1 MISERNPWLVLV
13 VVSAALFLVVVDMTV
28 LNVALPV
35 LARELNAT
43 NAEKLWMVNTY
54 SLVLAGL
61 LPGCGTLSDRIGH
74 RKVFTAGLVIF
85 GLASVIAAFARS
97 AGWLISARGVLAVG
111 AAMMVPAT
119 ISIIRLVFTEDKE
132 RAVAIGIWGAVTA
145 SAAALGPL
153 LGGVLLAH
161 FWWGSVFLISVPVV
175 LLTLLFTFVLVPKIS
190 GNAERHWDLL
200 TTVVLTVALVLSL
213 YAIKSVLKSRIHW
226 DEVVIVL
233 ITGIAFFRWFL
244 RRQARLPSPLVDF
257 SLFRNIRFSIGMTG
271 AFCASVMVV
280 GLQFVLSQELQ
291 LVRSFS
297 PMQTGLFVMPVAIGS
312 FVAGPLQG
320 ALLFRF
326 GVERMMAFTLGI
338 AAAGLTLYT
347 LAWMHLHPLW
357 QLVALG
363 LTGFGFGGVMSVG
376 STLIMINAP
385 EDKAGMAGALEGI
398 SYELGGTLGV
408 AVMGSMMASVYTRS
422 FTPPENASLAPRAWD
437 SLDQMFIAV
446 NGLPAG
452 VADGVILAGKSAYIN
467 GVSVTLCGAAIITV
481 VMFNVMAVY
490 ARNKRP

>member
-1 MISERNPWLVLV
+1 MISDKKPWLVLA

-35 LARELNAT
+35 LAHELSST

-74 RKVFTAGLVIF
+74 RRVFTGGLIIF
-85 GLASVIAAFARS
+85 GFASVMAAFAPS
-97 AGWLISARGVLAVG
+97 SGWLISARGVLAVG
-111 AAMMVPAT
+111 AAMMLPAT

-161 FWWGSVFLISVPVV
+161 FWWGSAFLINVPVV
-175 LLTLLFTFVLVPKIS
+175 LLTLLFTFILIPEIP
-190 GNAERHWDLL
+190 GNAGRHWDLL
-200 TTVVLTVALVLSL
+200 TTVVLTVALISSL
-213 YAIKSVLKSRIHW
+213 YAIKSVLKSSISW
-226 DEVVIVL
+226 DEVAMAVVV
-233 ITGIAFFRWFL
+233 GSVFFRWFL
-244 RRQARLPSPLVDF
+244 LRQARLPSPLIDF
-257 SLFRNIRFSIGMTG
+257 SLFRNVRFSIGVAG
-271 AFCASVMVV
+271 AFCASVVVV

-297 PMQTGLFVMPVAIGS
+297 PLQTGLFVMPVAVGS
-312 FVAGPLQG
+312 FVAGPLLG
-320 ALLFRF
+320 VMLFRF

-338 AAAGLTLYT
+338 ASAGLTLYT
-347 LAWMHLHPLW
+347 FAWMHLLPLW
-357 QLVALG
+357 QLIALG
-363 LTGFGFGGVMSVG
+363 VTGFGFGGVMSVG

-408 AVMGSMMASVYTRS
+408 AVMGSIIASVYTRS
-422 FTPPENASLAPRAWD
+422 FTTPDNISLVPAAWD
-437 SLDQMFIAV
+437 SLDQTFIAV
-446 NGLPAG
+446 SELSSEEAER
-452 VADGVILAGKSAYIN
+452 VIIAGKSAFMS
-467 GVSVTLCGAAIITV
+467 GVSVTLCGGAIFTFVLFI
-481 VMFNVMAVY
+481 VMVIC
-490 ARNKRP
+490 ARNKHP

>member
-1 MISERNPWLVLV
+1 MISEKNPWLVLA

-85 GLASVIAAFARS
+85 GLASVMAAFAPS
-97 AGWLISARGVLAVG
+97 SGWLIFARGVLAVG
-111 AAMMVPAT
+111 AAMMLPAT

-153 LGGVLLAH
+153 LGGALLAH
-161 FWWGSVFLISVPVV
+161 FWWGSVFLINVPVV
-175 LLTLLFTFVLVPKIS
+175 LLTLLFTFVLIPGLP
-190 GNAERHWDLL
+190 GNAGRHWDLL
-200 TTVVLTVALVLSL
+200 TTVVLTVALISSL
-213 YAIKSVLKSRIHW
+213 YAIKSVLKSSISW
-226 DEVVIVL
+226 DEVAIAVVAGIV
-233 ITGIAFFRWFL
+233 FFRWFL
-244 RRQARLPSPLVDF
+244 HRQTRLPSPLIDF
-257 SLFRNIRFSIGMTG
+257 TLFCNVRFSVGMAG
-271 AFCASVMVV
+271 AFCASVVVV

-297 PMQTGLFVMPVAIGS
+297 PLQTGLFVMPIAVGS
-312 FVAGPLQG
+312 FVAGPLLG
-320 ALLFRF
+320 SVLFRF

-347 LAWMHLHPLW
+347 LAWMHSLPLW
-357 QLVALG
+357 QLAALG

-408 AVMGSMMASVYTRS
+408 AVMGSVMASVYTRS
-422 FTPPENASLAPRAWD
+422 FTPPDNASLAPVAWD
-437 SLDQMFIAV
+437 SLDQTFIAV
-446 NGLPAG
+446 SGLPAG
-452 VADGVILAGKSAYIN
+452 VADGVILAGKSAFIN
-467 GVSVTLCGAAIITV
+467 GVSVTLCAAAAVTIIL
-481 VMFNVMAVY
+481 FIVMAIL
-490 ARNKRP
+490 ARNKYP

>member
-1 MISERNPWLVLV
+1 M
-13 VVSAALFLVVVDMTV
+13 VSVALFLVVVDMTV

-74 RKVFTAGLVIF
+74 RKVFTAGLIIF
-85 GLASVIAAFARS
+85 GLASVMAAFS
-97 AGWLISARGVLAVG
+97 PSSGWLVSARGVLAVG
-111 AAMMVPAT
+111 AAMMLPAT

-153 LGGVLLAH
+153 LGGALLEH

-175 LLTLLFTFVLVPKIS
+175 LLTLLFTFVLIPNIP

-200 TTVVLTVALVLSL
+200 TTVVLTVALISSL
-213 YAIKSVLKSRIHW
+213 YAIKSVLKNSISW
-226 DEVVIVL
+226 DEVAIAVVAGIV
-233 ITGIAFFRWFL
+233 FFRWFL
-244 RRQARLPSPLVDF
+244 HLQARLPSPLIDF
-257 SLFRNIRFSIGMTG
+257 TLFRNVRFSVGIAG
-271 AFCASVMVV
+271 AFCASVVVV

-297 PMQTGLFVMPVAIGS
+297 PLQTGLFVMPVAVGS
-312 FVAGPLQG
+312 FVAGPLLG
-320 ALLFRF
+320 AVLFRF
-326 GVERMMAFTLGI
+326 GVERMMTFTLGI

-347 LAWMHLHPLW
+347 LAWMHSLPLW
-357 QLVALG
+357 QLAALG

-385 EDKAGMAGALEGI
+385 EDKSGMAGALEGI
-398 SYELGGTLGV
+398 SYELGG
-408 AVMGSMMASVYTRS
+408 R
-422 FTPPENASLAPRAWD
+422 LAWP
-437 SLDQMFIAV
+437 
-446 NGLPAG
+446 
-452 VADGVILAGKSAYIN
+452 
-467 GVSVTLCGAAIITV
+467 
-481 VMFNVMAVY
+481 
-490 ARNKRP
+490 

>member
-1 MISERNPWLVLV
+1 MISKKNPWLVLA

-35 LARELNAT
+35 LAQELNST

-74 RKVFTAGLVIF
+74 RRVFTGGLIIF
-85 GLASVIAAFARS
+85 GSASVLTAFS
-97 AGWLISARGVLAVG
+97 PSPGWLIFARGVLAIG
-111 AAMMVPAT
+111 AAMMLPAT
-119 ISIIRLVFTEDKE
+119 ISIIRLTFTEDKE

-153 LGGVLLAH
+153 LGGALLAH
-161 FWWGSVFLISVPVV
+161 FWWGAIFLINVPVV
-175 LLTLLFTFVLVPKIS
+175 VVTLLFTFFLVPKIP
-190 GNAERHWDLL
+190 GNTGRHWDLM
-200 TTVVLTVALVLSL
+200 TTIVLTVALVSSL
-213 YAIKSVLKSRIHW
+213 YAIKSLLKSSIRW
-226 DEVVIVL
+226 EEVIISVVAGIV
-233 ITGIAFFRWFL
+233 FFRWFL
-244 RRQARLPSPLVDF
+244 RRQTCLPSPLIDF
-257 SLFRNIRFSIGMTG
+257 TLFRNVRFSIGMAG
-271 AFCASVMVV
+271 AFCASVVVV

-297 PMQTGLFVMPVAIGS
+297 PLQTGLFVMPVAVGS
-312 FVAGPLQG
+312 FVAGPLLG
-320 ALLFRF
+320 AVLFRF

-338 AAAGLTLYT
+338 AAIGLTLYT
-347 LAWMHLHPLW
+347 LAWMHTLLFW

-363 LTGFGFGGVMSVG
+363 LTGFGLGGVMSVG

-408 AVMGSMMASVYTRS
+408 AVMGSVIASVYTRS
-422 FTPPENASLAPRAWD
+422 FTPPDNTSLAPGAWD
-437 SLDQMFIAV
+437 SLDQTFIAV
-446 NGLPAG
+446 SELPEGIA
-452 VADGVILAGKSAYIN
+452 ARVIVAGKSAFLN
-467 GVSVTLCGAAIITV
+467 GASVTLCGAAVATIVLFI
-481 VMFNVMAVY
+481 VMTIY
-490 ARNKRP
+490 ARNKQP